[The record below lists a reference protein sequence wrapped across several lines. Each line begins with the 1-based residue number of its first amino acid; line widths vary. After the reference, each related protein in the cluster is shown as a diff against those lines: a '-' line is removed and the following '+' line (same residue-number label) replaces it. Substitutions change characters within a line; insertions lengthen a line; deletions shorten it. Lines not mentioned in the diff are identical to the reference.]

1 MPSLPGFAVNVRS
14 GPKNNEANK
23 ALKSVESWKVIAF
36 FPTKLVYWAN
46 EAFRILPLRLN
57 DFNAE
62 YDFGKEKMPNVDI
75 ALKHVILA
83 MSKFF
88 ELLNN
93 CYIGDMD
100 ELSIAMASRNH
111 NVFLTYVGRFETF
124 EMAPKASPFLVIE
137 ARESVLKQKKDKARK
152 IMEDAS
158 GFASSFTSMQ
168 AVSHLME
175 ILTNFIAHGRE
186 PSMYERRS
194 DTLRETVRLASTRY
208 EWSNMKEG
216 AFV

>member
-137 ARESVLKQKKDKARK
+137 ARESVLKQQKDKTTK
-152 IMEDAS
+152 IMKDAS
-158 GFASSFTSMQ
+158 WFASSINAMRS
-168 AVSHLME
+168 ASHMAQ
-175 ILTNFIAHGRE
+175 ILTNFIAYGRDQTMSE
-186 PSMYERRS
+186 HCAN
-194 DTLRETVRLASTRY
+194 TLCETVRLALTRF
-208 EWSNMKEG
+208 EWSKMEG
-216 AFV
+216 GT